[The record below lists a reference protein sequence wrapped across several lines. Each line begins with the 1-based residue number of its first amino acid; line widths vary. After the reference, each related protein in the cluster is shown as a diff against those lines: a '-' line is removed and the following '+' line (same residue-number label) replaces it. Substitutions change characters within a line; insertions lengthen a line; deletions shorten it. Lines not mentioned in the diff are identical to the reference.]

1 MDGIAFVISGPAG
14 VGKTTLCDRLIFNY
28 HDCLSRVVTVT
39 TRKPRVGEIE
49 GRDYHFVTKDK
60 FKDLINNQEFIE
72 FAKIHNNFYGSSLKS
87 VQELFNKG
95 RDVLL
100 NIDVQGATSLR
111 NIQGKYIFLKKK
123 IQSVFIAPA
132 NLDDLRLRLEKRGQ
146 DSKEEIEKRL
156 ATAANEI
163 CYSDQFDFIINSK
176 TKDHDYEQIA
186 KIYREQSNLIKEKS
200 IK

>member
-14 VGKTTLCDRLIFNY
+14 VGKTTICDRLIINY
-28 HDCLSRVVTVT
+28 PDCLSRVVTVT
-39 TRKPRVGEIE
+39 TRKPRVGEID

-60 FKDLINNQEFIE
+60 FEDLIQNQEFIE
-72 FAKIHNNFYGSSLKS
+72 FAEIHNNFYGSTLKS

-100 NIDVQGATSLR
+100 NIDVQGAFSLR
-111 NIQGKYIFLKKK
+111 NTQEKYEFLKKK

-132 NLDDLRLRLEKRGQ
+132 NLNDLRLRLEKRGQ
-146 DSKEEIEKRL
+146 DSKEEIENRL

-163 CYSDQFDFIINSK
+163 RYSNQFDFIINSK
-176 TKDHDYEQIA
+176 TKDCDYEKIA
-186 KIYREQSNLIKEKS
+186 KIYREQSSLIK
-200 IK
+200 

>member
-14 VGKTTLCDRLIFNY
+14 VGKTTICDRLIINY
-28 HDCLSRVVTVT
+28 PDCLSRVVTVT
-39 TRKPRVGEIE
+39 TRKPRVGEID

-60 FKDLINNQEFIE
+60 FEDLIQNQEFIE
-72 FAKIHNNFYGSSLKS
+72 FAEIHNNFYGSTLKS

-100 NIDVQGATSLR
+100 NIDVQGASCLR
-111 NIQGKYIFLKKK
+111 NTQEKYEFLKKK

-132 NLDDLRLRLEKRGQ
+132 NLNDLRLRLEKRGQ
-146 DSKEEIEKRL
+146 DSKEEIENRL

-163 CYSDQFDFIINSK
+163 RYSNQFDFIINSK
-176 TKDHDYEQIA
+176 TKDCDYEKIA

-200 IK
+200 VK

>member
-14 VGKTTLCDRLIFNY
+14 VGKTTICDRLIINY
-28 HDCLSRVVTVT
+28 PDCLSRVVTVT
-39 TRKPRVGEIE
+39 TRKPRVGEID

-60 FKDLINNQEFIE
+60 FEDLIQNQEFIE
-72 FAKIHNNFYGSSLKS
+72 FAEIHNNFYGSTLKS

-100 NIDVQGATSLR
+100 NIDVQGASSLR
-111 NIQGKYIFLKKK
+111 NTQEKYEFLKKK

-132 NLDDLRLRLEKRGQ
+132 NLNDLRLRLEKRGQ
-146 DSKEEIEKRL
+146 DSKEEIENRL

-163 CYSDQFDFIINSK
+163 RYSNQFDFIINSK
-176 TKDHDYEQIA
+176 TKDCDYEKIA

-200 IK
+200 VK

>member
-14 VGKTTLCDRLIFNY
+14 VGKTTICDRLIINY
-28 HDCLSRVVTVT
+28 PDCLSRVVTVT
-39 TRKPRVGEIE
+39 TRKPRVGEID

-60 FKDLINNQEFIE
+60 FEDLIQNQEFIE
-72 FAKIHNNFYGSSLKS
+72 FAEIHNNFYGSTLKS

-100 NIDVQGATSLR
+100 NIDVQGASSLR
-111 NIQGKYIFLKKK
+111 NTQEKYEFLKKK

-132 NLDDLRLRLEKRGQ
+132 NLNDLRLRLEKRGQ
-146 DSKEEIEKRL
+146 DSKEEIENRL

-163 CYSDQFDFIINSK
+163 RYSNQFDFIINSK
-176 TKDHDYEQIA
+176 TKDCDYEKIA
-186 KIYREQSNLIKEKS
+186 KIYREQSNLIK
-200 IK
+200 

>member
-14 VGKTTLCDRLIFNY
+14 VGKTTICDRLIINY
-28 HDCLSRVVTVT
+28 PDCLSRVVTVT
-39 TRKPRVGEIE
+39 TRKPRVGEID

-60 FKDLINNQEFIE
+60 FEDLIQNQEFIE
-72 FAKIHNNFYGSSLKS
+72 FAEIHNNFYGSTLKS

-100 NIDVQGATSLR
+100 NIDVQGASSLR
-111 NIQGKYIFLKKK
+111 STQEKYEFLKKK

-132 NLDDLRLRLEKRGQ
+132 NLNDLRLRLEKRGQ
-146 DSKEEIEKRL
+146 DSKEEIENRL

-163 CYSDQFDFIINSK
+163 RYSNQFDFIINSK
-176 TKDHDYEQIA
+176 TKDCDYEKIA

-200 IK
+200 VK

>member
-14 VGKTTLCDRLIFNY
+14 VGKTTICDRLIINY
-28 HDCLSRVVTVT
+28 PDCLSRVVTVT
-39 TRKPRVGEIE
+39 TRKPRVGEID

-60 FKDLINNQEFIE
+60 FEDLIQNQEFIE
-72 FAKIHNNFYGSSLKS
+72 FAEIHNNFYGSTLKS

-100 NIDVQGATSLR
+100 NIDVQGASSLR
-111 NIQGKYIFLKKK
+111 NTQEKYEFLKKK

-132 NLDDLRLRLEKRGQ
+132 NLNDLRLRLEKRGQ
-146 DSKEEIEKRL
+146 DSKEEIENRL

-163 CYSDQFDFIINSK
+163 RYSNQFDFIINSK
-176 TKDHDYEQIA
+176 TKDCDYEKIA
-186 KIYREQSNLIKEKS
+186 KIYREQSSLIK
-200 IK
+200 

>member
-14 VGKTTLCDRLIFNY
+14 VGKTTICDRLIINY
-28 HDCLSRVVTVT
+28 PDCLSRVVTVT
-39 TRKPRVGEIE
+39 TRKPRVGEID

-60 FKDLINNQEFIE
+60 FEDLIQNQEFIE
-72 FAKIHNNFYGSSLKS
+72 FAEIHNNFYGSTLKS

-100 NIDVQGATSLR
+100 NIDVQGASSLR
-111 NIQGKYIFLKKK
+111 NTQGKYEFLKKK

-132 NLDDLRLRLEKRGQ
+132 NLNDLRLRLEKRGQ
-146 DSKEEIEKRL
+146 DSKEEIENRL

-163 CYSDQFDFIINSK
+163 RYSNQFDFIINSK
-176 TKDHDYEQIA
+176 TKDCDYEKIA
-186 KIYREQSNLIKEKS
+186 KIYREQSSLIK
-200 IK
+200 

>member
-1 MDGIAFVISGPAG
+1 MII
-14 VGKTTLCDRLIFNY
+14 NY
-28 HDCLSRVVTVT
+28 PDCLSRVVTVT

-60 FKDLINNQEFIE
+60 FKDLIQNQEFIE

-111 NIQGKYIFLKKK
+111 NIQGKYVFLKKK

-132 NLDDLRLRLEKRGQ
+132 NLNDLRLRLEKRGQ

-176 TKDHDYEQIA
+176 TKDHDYEEIA

>member
-14 VGKTTLCDRLIFNY
+14 VGKTTICDRLIINY
-28 HDCLSRVVTVT
+28 PDCLSRVVTVT
-39 TRKPRVGEIE
+39 TRKPRVGEID

-60 FKDLINNQEFIE
+60 FKDLIQNQEFIE
-72 FAKIHNNFYGSSLKS
+72 FAKIHNNFYGSTLKS

-100 NIDVQGATSLR
+100 NIDVQGASSLR
-111 NIQGKYIFLKKK
+111 NTQGKYEFLKKK

-132 NLDDLRLRLEKRGQ
+132 NLNDLRLRLEKRGQ
-146 DSKEEIEKRL
+146 DSKEEIENRL
-156 ATAANEI
+156 ATAAKEI
-163 CYSDQFDFIINSK
+163 CYSSQFDFIINSK
-176 TKDHDYEQIA
+176 TKDCDYEKIA

-200 IK
+200 VK

>member
-14 VGKTTLCDRLIFNY
+14 VGKTTICDRLIINY
-28 HDCLSRVVTVT
+28 PDCLSRVVTVT
-39 TRKPRVGEIE
+39 TRKPRVGEID

-60 FKDLINNQEFIE
+60 FEDLIQNQEFIE
-72 FAKIHNNFYGSSLKS
+72 FAEIHNNFYGSTLKS

-100 NIDVQGATSLR
+100 NIDVQGAFSLR
-111 NIQGKYIFLKKK
+111 NTQEKYEFLKKK

-132 NLDDLRLRLEKRGQ
+132 NLNDLRLRLEKRGQ
-146 DSKEEIEKRL
+146 DSKEEIENRL

-163 CYSDQFDFIINSK
+163 RYSNQFDFIINSK
-176 TKDHDYEQIA
+176 TKDCDYEKIA

-200 IK
+200 VK

>member
-111 NIQGKYIFLKKK
+111 NIQGKYVFLKKK

>member
-14 VGKTTLCDRLIFNY
+14 VGKTTLCDRLILNY

-111 NIQGKYIFLKKK
+111 NIQGKYVFLKKK

-163 CYSDQFDFIINSK
+163 CYSYQFDFIINSK

>member
-14 VGKTTLCDRLIFNY
+14 VGKTTICDRLIINY
-28 HDCLSRVVTVT
+28 PDCLSRVVTVT
-39 TRKPRVGEIE
+39 TRKPRVGEID

-60 FKDLINNQEFIE
+60 FEDLIQNQEFIE
-72 FAKIHNNFYGSSLKS
+72 FAEIHNNFYGSTLKS

-100 NIDVQGATSLR
+100 NIDVQGASSLR
-111 NIQGKYIFLKKK
+111 NTQEKYEFLKKK

-132 NLDDLRLRLEKRGQ
+132 NLNDLRLRLEKRGQ
-146 DSKEEIEKRL
+146 DSKEEIENRL

-163 CYSDQFDFIINSK
+163 LYSNQFDFIISSK
-176 TKDHDYEQIA
+176 TKDCDYEKIA

-200 IK
+200 VK

>member
-14 VGKTTLCDRLIFNY
+14 VGKTTICDRLIINY
-28 HDCLSRVVTVT
+28 PDCLSRVVTVT
-39 TRKPRVGEIE
+39 TRKPRVGEID

-60 FKDLINNQEFIE
+60 FEDLIQNQEFIE
-72 FAKIHNNFYGSSLKS
+72 FAEIHNNFYGSTLKS

-100 NIDVQGATSLR
+100 NIDVQGASSLR
-111 NIQGKYIFLKKK
+111 NTQEKYEFLKKK
-123 IQSVFIAPA
+123 IQSVFIVPA
-132 NLDDLRLRLEKRGQ
+132 NLNDLRLRLEKRGQ
-146 DSKEEIEKRL
+146 DSKEEIENRL

-163 CYSDQFDFIINSK
+163 RYSNQFDFIINSK
-176 TKDHDYEQIA
+176 TKDCDYEKIA

-200 IK
+200 VK